1 MINQMFMK
9 NRHYRTG
16 AILAVALLTMTIAVA
31 RTGRMGRAVMMPTDS
46 VVPSAEDAKKSIIDE
61 VIWVVGDEAILK
73 SDVEALRL
81 QGEAEGMKWDSNP
94 DAKLVEQ
101 LAIQKLFLHQAAL
114 DSIEVTESEIAEGV
128 EERINYW
135 ISLPQIGTRERL
147 EAYQK
152 KSIAQMRLDMHDEYK
167 NQMLTQ
173 RMQQKLVEDIK
184 ITPAEVRA
192 YFKDMPADSLPL
204 IPTMVEVEI
213 ITMAPRVEQ
222 EEINRVKNELRDY
235 TERVTNGTTSFA
247 TLARMY
253 SEDPG
258 SARQGGE
265 LGYMG
270 RGVLDPTF
278 AGVAFNL
285 TDPKKISKIVETEF
299 GYHIIQ
305 LIDRRGD
312 RINVR
317 HILLKPKISADA
329 VAKTE
334 ARLDSVA
341 NDIRAGKF
349 TFEAAASVISDDKD
363 TKNNNGLMANS
374 LNNVRTSRFAM
385 RQLPTEVAR
394 VVDTLQVNQVSAPFI
409 MVNSKGKMVCA
420 IVKLKSRIDEHR
432 ATISEDFQALKDVVL
447 NHRREQILNEWIGKK
462 IKETY
467 VRMLP
472 RYREYK
478 YEYDGW
484 VK

>member
-1 MINQMFMK
+1 MFMK

-394 VVDTLQVNQVSAPFI
+394 VVDTLQVNQVSAPFT

>member
-1 MINQMFMK
+1 MFMK

-394 VVDTLQVNQVSAPFI
+394 VVDTLQVNQVSAPFT

-432 ATISEDFQALKDVVL
+432 ASISEDFQALKDVVL

>member
-1 MINQMFMK
+1 
-9 NRHYRTG
+9 
-16 AILAVALLTMTIAVA
+16 
-31 RTGRMGRAVMMPTDS
+31 
-46 VVPSAEDAKKSIIDE
+46 
-61 VIWVVGDEAILK
+61 
-73 SDVEALRL
+73 
-81 QGEAEGMKWDSNP
+81 MKWDSNP

-394 VVDTLQVNQVSAPFI
+394 VVDTLQVNQVSAPFT

-447 NHRREQILNEWIGKK
+447 NHCREQILNEWIGKK

>member
-1 MINQMFMK
+1 MK

-16 AILAVALLTMTIAVA
+16 AILAVILLTMTIAVA
-31 RTGRMGRAVMMPTDS
+31 RTGRMDRAVMMPADTVAPSLEDIRKS
-46 VVPSAEDAKKSIIDE
+46 VVDE

-81 QGEAEGMKWDSNP
+81 QGEAEGMKWDNNP
-94 DAKLVEQ
+94 EASLVEQ

-135 ISLPQIGTRERL
+135 ISLPQIGSRERL

-152 KSIAQMRLDMHDEYK
+152 KSIAQMRIDMHDEYK

-192 YFKDMPADSLPL
+192 YFKDVPADSLPL
-204 IPTMVEVEI
+204 IPTTVEVEI
-213 ITMAPRVEQ
+213 ITMAPRVAQ
-222 EEINRVKNELRDY
+222 EEINRVKNDLREY

-278 AGVAFNL
+278 ASVAFNL

-317 HILLKPKISADA
+317 HILRKPKISVDDI
-329 VAKTE
+329 AKTE

-341 NDIRAGKF
+341 TDIREGKF

-363 TKNNNGLMANS
+363 TKSNNGLMANAQ
-374 LNNVRTSRFAM
+374 NNVRTSRFAM
-385 RQLPTEVAR
+385 RQLPTEIAR
-394 VVDTLQVNQVSAPFI
+394 VVDTMQVNQVSAPFT
-409 MVNSKGKMVCA
+409 MVNSKGKTVCA

-432 ATISEDFQALKDVVL
+432 ATINEDFQAMKDVVL
-447 NHRREQILNEWIGKK
+447 DHRREQTLHDWIGKK

-472 RYREYK
+472 RYRNYK

>member
-1 MINQMFMK
+1 
-9 NRHYRTG
+9 
-16 AILAVALLTMTIAVA
+16 
-31 RTGRMGRAVMMPTDS
+31 MMPADTVAPSLEDIRKS
-46 VVPSAEDAKKSIIDE
+46 VVDE

-81 QGEAEGMKWDSNP
+81 QGEAEGMKWDNNP
-94 DAKLVEQ
+94 EASLVEQ

-135 ISLPQIGTRERL
+135 ISLPQIGSRERL

-152 KSIAQMRLDMHDEYK
+152 KSIAQMRIDMHDEYK

-173 RMQQKLVEDIK
+173 RMQQRLVEDIK

-192 YFKDMPADSLPL
+192 YFKDVPADSLPL
-204 IPTMVEVEI
+204 IPTTVEVEI
-213 ITMAPRVEQ
+213 ITMAPRVAQ
-222 EEINRVKNELRDY
+222 EEINRVKNDLREY

-278 AGVAFNL
+278 ASVAFNL

-317 HILLKPKISADA
+317 HILRKPKISADDI
-329 VAKTE
+329 AKTE

-341 NDIRAGKF
+341 TDIREGKF

-363 TKNNNGLMANS
+363 TKSNNGLMANAQ
-374 LNNVRTSRFAM
+374 NNVRTSRFAM
-385 RQLPTEVAR
+385 RQLPTEIAR
-394 VVDTLQVNQVSAPFI
+394 VVDTMQVNQVSAPFT
-409 MVNSKGKMVCA
+409 MVNSKGKTVCA

-432 ATISEDFQALKDVVL
+432 ATINEDFQAMKDVVL
-447 NHRREQILNEWIGKK
+447 DHRREQTLHDWIGKK

-472 RYREYK
+472 RYRNYK

>member
-1 MINQMFMK
+1 MFMK
-9 NRHYRTG
+9 NRHYRIG

-299 GYHIIQ
+299 GFHIIQ

-394 VVDTLQVNQVSAPFI
+394 VVDTLQVNQVSAPFT

>member
-1 MINQMFMK
+1 MFMK
-9 NRHYRTG
+9 NRHYRIG

-94 DAKLVEQ
+94 EAKLVEQ

-299 GYHIIQ
+299 GFHIIQ

-394 VVDTLQVNQVSAPFI
+394 VVDTLQVNQVSAPFT

>member
-1 MINQMFMK
+1 MFMK
-9 NRHYRTG
+9 NRHYRIG

-167 NQMLTQ
+167 NQILTQ

-394 VVDTLQVNQVSAPFI
+394 VVDTLQVNQVSAPFT

>member
-1 MINQMFMK
+1 
-9 NRHYRTG
+9 
-16 AILAVALLTMTIAVA
+16 
-31 RTGRMGRAVMMPTDS
+31 MMPADTVAPSLEDIRKS
-46 VVPSAEDAKKSIIDE
+46 VVDE

-81 QGEAEGMKWDSNP
+81 QGEAEGMKWDNDPEAS
-94 DAKLVEQ
+94 LVEQ

-135 ISLPQIGTRERL
+135 ISLPQIGSRERL

-152 KSIAQMRLDMHDEYK
+152 KSIAQMRIDMHDEYK
-167 NQMLTQ
+167 NQMLVQ
-173 RMQQKLVEDIK
+173 RMQQSLVEDIK

-192 YFKDMPADSLPL
+192 YFKDVPADSLPL
-204 IPTMVEVEI
+204 IPTTVEVEI
-213 ITMAPRVEQ
+213 ITMAPRVAQ
-222 EEINRVKNELRDY
+222 EEINRVKNDLREY

-278 AGVAFNL
+278 ASVAFNL

-317 HILLKPKISADA
+317 HILRKPKISADDI
-329 VAKTE
+329 AKTE

-341 NDIRAGKF
+341 TDIREGKF

-363 TKNNNGLMANS
+363 TKSNNGLMANAQ
-374 LNNVRTSRFAM
+374 NNVRTSRFAM
-385 RQLPTEVAR
+385 RQLPTEIAR
-394 VVDTLQVNQVSAPFI
+394 VVDTMQVNQVSAPFT
-409 MVNSKGKMVCA
+409 MVNSKGKTVCA

-432 ATISEDFQALKDVVL
+432 ATINEDFQAMKDVVL
-447 NHRREQILNEWIGKK
+447 DHRREQTLHDWIGKK

-472 RYREYK
+472 RYRNYK

>member
-1 MINQMFMK
+1 MFMK

-299 GYHIIQ
+299 GFHIIQ

-394 VVDTLQVNQVSAPFI
+394 VVDTLQVNQVSAPFT

>member
-1 MINQMFMK
+1 MCMK
-9 NRHYRTG
+9 DRHYR
-16 AILAVALLTMTIAVA
+16 ADAVIAVVLLTISIAVA
-31 RTGRMGRAVMMPTDS
+31 RTGKTGRMVMMPADTVAPS
-46 VVPSAEDAKKSIIDE
+46 VEDTRKSVIDE

-81 QGEAEGMKWDSNP
+81 QGEAEGMKWDTDPEAS
-94 DAKLVEQ
+94 LVEQ
-101 LAIQKLFLHQAAL
+101 IAIQKLFLHQAAL

-135 ISLPQIGTRERL
+135 ISLPQIGSRERL

-152 KSIAQMRLDMHDEYK
+152 KSIAQMRIDMHDDYK
-167 NQMLTQ
+167 NQILVQ
-173 RMQQKLVEDIK
+173 RMQQKLVEDIN

-192 YFKDMPADSLPL
+192 YFKNIPADSLPL

-213 ITMAPRVEQ
+213 ITMAPRIEQ
-222 EEINRVKNELRDY
+222 EEINRVKNDLRDY

-278 AGVAFNL
+278 ANVAFNL
-285 TDPKKISKIVETEF
+285 SDPKKISKIVETEF

-317 HILLKPKISADA
+317 HILRKPKISSEAIE
-329 VAKTE
+329 KTE

-341 NDIRAGKF
+341 NDIREGKF

-363 TKNNNGLMANS
+363 TKSNNGLMANAQ
-374 LNNVRTSRFAM
+374 NNVRTSRFAM

-394 VVDTLQVNQVSAPFI
+394 VVDTMQVNQISAPFT
-409 MVNSKGKMVCA
+409 MVNSKGKTVCA
-420 IVKLKSRIDEHR
+420 IVKLKSRVDEHR
-432 ATISEDFQALKDVVL
+432 ATINEDFQAMKDVVL
-447 NHRREQILNEWIGKK
+447 DARREQTIHDWIGKK

-472 RYREYK
+472 RYRNYQ

>member
-1 MINQMFMK
+1 MK
-9 NRHYRTG
+9 NRHYRIG

-394 VVDTLQVNQVSAPFI
+394 VVDTLQVNQVSAPFT

>member
-1 MINQMFMK
+1 MNRMFMK
-9 NRHYRTG
+9 NKHYRIG
-16 AILAVALLTMTIAVA
+16 AMLAVVLLTMTIAVA
-31 RTGRMGRAVMMPTDS
+31 RTGKTGRAVMMPTDT
-46 VVPSAEDAKKSIIDE
+46 VAPSAEDAKKSIIDE

-73 SDVEALRL
+73 SDVEAMRL

-94 DAKLVEQ
+94 EAQLVEQ
-101 LAIQKLFLHQAAL
+101 IAIQKLFLHQAAL

-152 KSIAQMRLDMHDEYK
+152 KSIAQMRIDMHDDYK
-167 NQMLTQ
+167 NQLLVQ

-184 ITPAEVRA
+184 ITPAEVREF
-192 YFKDMPADSLPL
+192 FKNVPADSLPL
-204 IPTMVEVEI
+204 IPTTVEVEI

-222 EEINRVKNELRDY
+222 EEINRVKNDLREY

-278 AGVAFNL
+278 ANVAFNL

-317 HILLKPKISADA
+317 HILRKPKISADA
-329 VAKTE
+329 IAKTE

-341 NDIRAGKF
+341 TDIREGKF
-349 TFEAAASVISDDKD
+349 TFEAAASVLSDDKD
-363 TKNNNGLMANS
+363 TKNNNGLMANAQ
-374 LNNVRTSRFAM
+374 NNVRTSRFAM

-394 VVDTLQVNQVSAPFI
+394 VVDTMQVNQISAPFT
-409 MVNSKGKMVCA
+409 MVNSKGKTTCA
-420 IVKLKSRIDEHR
+420 IVKLKSRVDEHR
-432 ATISEDFQALKDVVL
+432 ATITEDFQAMKDVVL
-447 NHRREQILNEWIGKK
+447 NNRREQTLNDWIGKK

-472 RYREYK
+472 RYRDYK

>member
-1 MINQMFMK
+1 MK

-16 AILAVALLTMTIAVA
+16 VILAVALLTMTIAVA

-394 VVDTLQVNQVSAPFI
+394 VVDTLQVNQVSAPFT

>member
-1 MINQMFMK
+1 MFMK

-167 NQMLTQ
+167 NQILTQ

-299 GYHIIQ
+299 GFHIIQ

-394 VVDTLQVNQVSAPFI
+394 VVDTLQVNQVSAPFT

>member
-1 MINQMFMK
+1 MNRIFMK

-16 AILAVALLTMTIAVA
+16 AILAVILLTMTIAVA
-31 RTGRMGRAVMMPTDS
+31 RTGRMDRAVMMPADTVAPSLEDIRKS
-46 VVPSAEDAKKSIIDE
+46 VVDE

-81 QGEAEGMKWDSNP
+81 QGEAEGMKWDNNP
-94 DAKLVEQ
+94 EASLVEQ

-135 ISLPQIGTRERL
+135 ISLPQIGSRERL

-152 KSIAQMRLDMHDEYK
+152 KSIAQMRIDMHDEYK

-192 YFKDMPADSLPL
+192 YFKDVPADSLPL
-204 IPTMVEVEI
+204 IPTTVEVEI
-213 ITMAPRVEQ
+213 ITMAPRVAQ
-222 EEINRVKNELRDY
+222 EEINRVKNDLREY

-278 AGVAFNL
+278 ASVAFNL

-317 HILLKPKISADA
+317 HILRKPKISADDI
-329 VAKTE
+329 AKTE

-341 NDIRAGKF
+341 TDIREGKF

-363 TKNNNGLMANS
+363 TKSNNGLMANAQ
-374 LNNVRTSRFAM
+374 NNVRTSRFAM
-385 RQLPTEVAR
+385 RQLPTEIAR
-394 VVDTLQVNQVSAPFI
+394 VVDTMQVNQVSAPFT
-409 MVNSKGKMVCA
+409 MVNSKGKTVCA

-432 ATISEDFQALKDVVL
+432 ATINEDFQAMKDVVL
-447 NHRREQILNEWIGKK
+447 DHRREQTLHDWIGKK

-472 RYREYK
+472 RYRNYK

>member
-1 MINQMFMK
+1 MK
-9 NRHYRTG
+9 NRHYRIG

-167 NQMLTQ
+167 NQILTQ

-299 GYHIIQ
+299 GFHIIQ

-394 VVDTLQVNQVSAPFI
+394 VVDTLQVNQVSAPFT

>member
-1 MINQMFMK
+1 MFMK

-16 AILAVALLTMTIAVA
+16 AILTVALLTMTIAVA

-61 VIWVVGDEAILK
+61 VVWVVGDEAILK

-394 VVDTLQVNQVSAPFI
+394 VVDTLQVNQVSAPFT

>member
-1 MINQMFMK
+1 MFMK

-394 VVDTLQVNQVSAPFI
+394 VVDTLQVNQVSAPFT

-447 NHRREQILNEWIGKK
+447 DHRREQILNEWIGKK

>member
-1 MINQMFMK
+1 MPAD
-9 NRHYRTG
+9 T
-16 AILAVALLTMTIAVA
+16 VAPSLEDI
-31 RTGRMGRAVMMPTDS
+31 RKS
-46 VVPSAEDAKKSIIDE
+46 VVDE

-81 QGEAEGMKWDSNP
+81 QGEAEGMKWDNNP
-94 DAKLVEQ
+94 EASLVEQ

-135 ISLPQIGTRERL
+135 ISLPQIGSRERL

-152 KSIAQMRLDMHDEYK
+152 KSIAQMRIDMHDEYK

-192 YFKDMPADSLPL
+192 YFKDVPADSLPL
-204 IPTMVEVEI
+204 IPTTVEVEI
-213 ITMAPRVEQ
+213 ITMAPRVAQ
-222 EEINRVKNELRDY
+222 EEINRVKNDLREY

-278 AGVAFNL
+278 ASVAFNL

-317 HILLKPKISADA
+317 HILRKPKISADDI
-329 VAKTE
+329 AKTE

-341 NDIRAGKF
+341 TDIREGKF

-363 TKNNNGLMANS
+363 TKSNNGLMANAQ
-374 LNNVRTSRFAM
+374 NNVRTSRFAM
-385 RQLPTEVAR
+385 RQLPTEIAR
-394 VVDTLQVNQVSAPFI
+394 VVDTMQVNQVSAPFT
-409 MVNSKGKMVCA
+409 MVNSKGKTVCA

-432 ATISEDFQALKDVVL
+432 ATINEDFQAMKDVVL
-447 NHRREQILNEWIGKK
+447 DHRREQTLHDWIGKK

-472 RYREYK
+472 RYRNYK

>member
-1 MINQMFMK
+1 MNRIFMK

-16 AILAVALLTMTIAVA
+16 AILAVILLTMTIAVA
-31 RTGRMGRAVMMPTDS
+31 RTGRMGRAVMMPADTVAPSLEDIRKS
-46 VVPSAEDAKKSIIDE
+46 VVDE

-81 QGEAEGMKWDSNP
+81 QGEAEGMKWDNDPEAS
-94 DAKLVEQ
+94 LVEQ

-152 KSIAQMRLDMHDEYK
+152 KSIAQMRIDMHDEYK
-167 NQMLTQ
+167 NQMLVQ
-173 RMQQKLVEDIK
+173 RMQQSLVEDIK

-192 YFKDMPADSLPL
+192 YFKDVPADSLPL
-204 IPTMVEVEI
+204 IPTTVEVEI
-213 ITMAPRVEQ
+213 ITMAPRVAQ
-222 EEINRVKNELRDY
+222 EEINRVKNDLREY

-278 AGVAFNL
+278 ASVAFNL

-317 HILLKPKISADA
+317 HILRKPKISADDI
-329 VAKTE
+329 AKTE

-341 NDIRAGKF
+341 TDIREGKF

-363 TKNNNGLMANS
+363 TKSNNGLMANAQ
-374 LNNVRTSRFAM
+374 NNVRTSRFAM
-385 RQLPTEVAR
+385 RQLPTEIAR
-394 VVDTLQVNQVSAPFI
+394 VVDTMQVNQVSAPFT
-409 MVNSKGKMVCA
+409 MVNSKGKTVCA

-432 ATISEDFQALKDVVL
+432 ATINEDFQAMKDVVL
-447 NHRREQILNEWIGKK
+447 DHRREQTLHDWIGKK

-472 RYREYK
+472 RYRNYK

>member
-1 MINQMFMK
+1 MFMK

-16 AILAVALLTMTIAVA
+16 VILAVALLTMTIAVA

-394 VVDTLQVNQVSAPFI
+394 VVDTLQVNQVSAPFT

>member
-1 MINQMFMK
+1 MFMK

-299 GYHIIQ
+299 GFHIIQ

-394 VVDTLQVNQVSAPFI
+394 VVDTLQVNQVSAPFT

-447 NHRREQILNEWIGKK
+447 DHRREQILNEWIGKK

>member
-1 MINQMFMK
+1 MFMK

-329 VAKTE
+329 VAKSE

-394 VVDTLQVNQVSAPFI
+394 VVDTLQVNQVSAPFT

-447 NHRREQILNEWIGKK
+447 DHRREQILHEWIGKK

>member
-1 MINQMFMK
+1 MPADM
-9 NRHYRTG
+9 
-16 AILAVALLTMTIAVA
+16 VAPSLEDI
-31 RTGRMGRAVMMPTDS
+31 RKS
-46 VVPSAEDAKKSIIDE
+46 VVDE

-81 QGEAEGMKWDSNP
+81 QGEAEGMKWDNNP
-94 DAKLVEQ
+94 EASLVEQ

-135 ISLPQIGTRERL
+135 ISLPQIGSRERL

-152 KSIAQMRLDMHDEYK
+152 KSIAQMRIDMHDEYK

-192 YFKDMPADSLPL
+192 YFKDVPADSLPL
-204 IPTMVEVEI
+204 IPTTVEVEI
-213 ITMAPRVEQ
+213 ITMAPRVAQ
-222 EEINRVKNELRDY
+222 EEINRVKNDLREY

-278 AGVAFNL
+278 ASVAFNL

-317 HILLKPKISADA
+317 HILRKPKISADDIA
-329 VAKTE
+329 RTE

-341 NDIRAGKF
+341 TDIREGKF

-363 TKNNNGLMANS
+363 TKSNNGLMANAQ
-374 LNNVRTSRFAM
+374 NNVRTSRFAM
-385 RQLPTEVAR
+385 RQLPTEIAR
-394 VVDTLQVNQVSAPFI
+394 VVDTMQVNQVSAPFT
-409 MVNSKGKMVCA
+409 MVNSKGKTVCA

-432 ATISEDFQALKDVVL
+432 ATINEDFQAMKDVVL
-447 NHRREQILNEWIGKK
+447 DHRREQTLHDWIGKK

-472 RYREYK
+472 RYRNYK

>member
-1 MINQMFMK
+1 
-9 NRHYRTG
+9 
-16 AILAVALLTMTIAVA
+16 
-31 RTGRMGRAVMMPTDS
+31 MMPADTVAPSLEDIRKS
-46 VVPSAEDAKKSIIDE
+46 VVDE

-81 QGEAEGMKWDSNP
+81 QGEAEGMKWDNDPEAS
-94 DAKLVEQ
+94 LVEQ

-152 KSIAQMRLDMHDEYK
+152 KSIAQMRIDMHDEYK
-167 NQMLTQ
+167 NQMLVQ
-173 RMQQKLVEDIK
+173 RMQQSLVEDIK

-192 YFKDMPADSLPL
+192 YFKDVPADSLPL
-204 IPTMVEVEI
+204 IPTTVEVEI

-222 EEINRVKNELRDY
+222 EEINRVKNDLREY

-278 AGVAFNL
+278 ASVAFNL

-317 HILLKPKISADA
+317 HILRKPKISADDI
-329 VAKTE
+329 AKTE

-341 NDIRAGKF
+341 TDIREGRF

-363 TKNNNGLMANS
+363 TKSNNGLMANAQ
-374 LNNVRTSRFAM
+374 NNVRTSRFAM
-385 RQLPTEVAR
+385 RQLPTEIAR
-394 VVDTLQVNQVSAPFI
+394 VVDTMQVNQVSAPFT
-409 MVNSKGKMVCA
+409 MVNSKGKTVCA

-432 ATISEDFQALKDVVL
+432 ATINEDFQAMKDVVL
-447 NHRREQILNEWIGKK
+447 DHRREQTLHDWIGKK

-472 RYREYK
+472 RYRNYK

>member
-1 MINQMFMK
+1 
-9 NRHYRTG
+9 
-16 AILAVALLTMTIAVA
+16 
-31 RTGRMGRAVMMPTDS
+31 MMPADTVAPSLEDIRKS
-46 VVPSAEDAKKSIIDE
+46 VVDE

-81 QGEAEGMKWDSNP
+81 QGEAEGMKWDNDPEAS
-94 DAKLVEQ
+94 LVEQ

-152 KSIAQMRLDMHDEYK
+152 KSIAQMRIDMHDEYK
-167 NQMLTQ
+167 NQMLVQ
-173 RMQQKLVEDIK
+173 RMQQSLVEDIK

-192 YFKDMPADSLPL
+192 YFKDVPADSLPL
-204 IPTMVEVEI
+204 IPTTVEVEI
-213 ITMAPRVEQ
+213 ITMAPRVAQ
-222 EEINRVKNELRDY
+222 EEINRVKNDLREY

-278 AGVAFNL
+278 ASVAFNL

-317 HILLKPKISADA
+317 HILRKPKISADDI
-329 VAKTE
+329 AKTE

-341 NDIRAGKF
+341 TDIREGKF

-363 TKNNNGLMANS
+363 TKSNNGLMANAQ
-374 LNNVRTSRFAM
+374 NNVRTSRFAM
-385 RQLPTEVAR
+385 RQLPTEIAR
-394 VVDTLQVNQVSAPFI
+394 VVDTMQVNQVSAPFT
-409 MVNSKGKMVCA
+409 MVNSKGKTVCA

-432 ATISEDFQALKDVVL
+432 ATINEDFQAMKDVVL
-447 NHRREQILNEWIGKK
+447 DHRREQTLHDWIGKK

-472 RYREYK
+472 RYRNYK

>member
-1 MINQMFMK
+1 
-9 NRHYRTG
+9 
-16 AILAVALLTMTIAVA
+16 
-31 RTGRMGRAVMMPTDS
+31 MMPADTVAPSLEDIRKS
-46 VVPSAEDAKKSIIDE
+46 VVDE

-81 QGEAEGMKWDSNP
+81 QGEAEGMKWDNDPEAS
-94 DAKLVEQ
+94 LVEQ

-135 ISLPQIGTRERL
+135 ISLPQIGSRERL

-152 KSIAQMRLDMHDEYK
+152 KSIAQMRIDMHDEYK

-192 YFKDMPADSLPL
+192 YFKDVPADSLPL
-204 IPTMVEVEI
+204 IPTTVEVEI
-213 ITMAPRVEQ
+213 ITMAPRVAQ
-222 EEINRVKNELRDY
+222 EEINRVKNDLREY

-278 AGVAFNL
+278 ASVAFNL

-317 HILLKPKISADA
+317 HILRKPKISADDI
-329 VAKTE
+329 AKTE

-341 NDIRAGKF
+341 TDIREGKF

-363 TKNNNGLMANS
+363 TKSNNGLMANAQ
-374 LNNVRTSRFAM
+374 NNVRTSRFAM
-385 RQLPTEVAR
+385 RQLPTEIAR
-394 VVDTLQVNQVSAPFI
+394 VVDTMQVNQVSAPFT
-409 MVNSKGKMVCA
+409 MVNSKGKTVCA

-432 ATISEDFQALKDVVL
+432 ATINEDFQAMKDVVL
-447 NHRREQILNEWIGKK
+447 DHRREQTLHDWIGKK

-472 RYREYK
+472 RYRNYK

>member
-1 MINQMFMK
+1 MK
-9 NRHYRTG
+9 NRHYRIG
-16 AILAVALLTMTIAVA
+16 AILAVA

-81 QGEAEGMKWDSNP
+81 QGEAEGMKWDSTP

-299 GYHIIQ
+299 GFHIIQ

-394 VVDTLQVNQVSAPFI
+394 VVDTLQVNQVSAPFT

>member
-1 MINQMFMK
+1 MFMK

-16 AILAVALLTMTIAVA
+16 VILAVALLTMTIAVA

-394 VVDTLQVNQVSAPFI
+394 VVDTLQVNQVSAPFT

-447 NHRREQILNEWIGKK
+447 NHRREQILNEWIAKK

>member
-1 MINQMFMK
+1 MPAD
-9 NRHYRTG
+9 T
-16 AILAVALLTMTIAVA
+16 VAPSLEDI
-31 RTGRMGRAVMMPTDS
+31 RKS
-46 VVPSAEDAKKSIIDE
+46 VVDE

-81 QGEAEGMKWDSNP
+81 QGEAEGMKWDNDPEAS
-94 DAKLVEQ
+94 LVEQ

-135 ISLPQIGTRERL
+135 ISLPQIGSRERL

-152 KSIAQMRLDMHDEYK
+152 KSIAQMRIDMHDEYK

-192 YFKDMPADSLPL
+192 YFKDVPAESLPL
-204 IPTMVEVEI
+204 IPTTVEVEI
-213 ITMAPRVEQ
+213 ITMAPRVAQ
-222 EEINRVKNELRDY
+222 EEINRVKNDLREY

-278 AGVAFNL
+278 ASVAFNL

-317 HILLKPKISADA
+317 HILRKPKISADDI
-329 VAKTE
+329 AKTE

-341 NDIRAGKF
+341 TDIREGKF

-363 TKNNNGLMANS
+363 TKSNNGLMANAQ
-374 LNNVRTSRFAM
+374 NNVRTSRFAM
-385 RQLPTEVAR
+385 RQLPTEIAR
-394 VVDTLQVNQVSAPFI
+394 VVDTMQVNQVSAPFT
-409 MVNSKGKMVCA
+409 MVNSKGKTVCA

-432 ATISEDFQALKDVVL
+432 ATINEDFQAMKDVVL
-447 NHRREQILNEWIGKK
+447 DHRREQTLHDWIGKK

-472 RYREYK
+472 RYRNYK

>member
-1 MINQMFMK
+1 MFMK

-167 NQMLTQ
+167 NQILTQ

-394 VVDTLQVNQVSAPFI
+394 VVDTLQVNQVSAPFT

>member
-1 MINQMFMK
+1 MFMK

-16 AILAVALLTMTIAVA
+16 AMLAVALLTMTIAVA

-167 NQMLTQ
+167 NQILTQ

-394 VVDTLQVNQVSAPFI
+394 VVDTLQVNQVSAPFT

>member
-1 MINQMFMK
+1 MFMK
-9 NRHYRTG
+9 NRHYRIG

-61 VIWVVGDEAILK
+61 VVWVVGDEAILK

-394 VVDTLQVNQVSAPFI
+394 VVDTLQVNQVSAPFT

>member
-1 MINQMFMK
+1 MFMK
-9 NRHYRTG
+9 NRHYRIG

-394 VVDTLQVNQVSAPFI
+394 VVDTLQVNQVSAPFT

>member
-1 MINQMFMK
+1 MFMK

-222 EEINRVKNELRDY
+222 EEINRVKNDLREY

-394 VVDTLQVNQVSAPFI
+394 VVDTLQVNQVSAPFT

-447 NHRREQILNEWIGKK
+447 DHRREQILNEWIGKK